1 MSYAANFETA
11 KIYFKSGL
19 KERAKEYLVN
29 VVQAVPEAEREINN
43 DVYLKALSML
53 ARLHLEAGDRGR
65 SADYVEQGLAAKAD
79 HADLLFLKALLLW
92 DIGRHDDM
100 FLNLM
105 GYLGAVVATDAA
117 RYDYDY
123 SGERVVAEAIYK
135 LLPEAYV
142 HAASRAQLAVA
153 IAEAAARSD
162 NKMIRT
168 VHEILQRT
176 DAHDEKEQAGLDDA
190 TR

>member
-1 MSYAANFETA
+1 MSNAANFETA

-79 HADLLFLKALLLW
+79 HADLLILKAQMLW

-100 FLNLM
+100 FLIL
-105 GYLGAVVATDAA
+105 LGFLGVVVVTDAA
-117 RYDYDY
+117 RYDYVY
-123 SGERVVAEAIYK
+123 SGERVGAEAIYM

-142 HAASRAQLAVA
+142 H
-153 IAEAAARSD
+153 D
-162 NKMIRT
+162 
-168 VHEILQRT
+168 
-176 DAHDEKEQAGLDDA
+176 
-190 TR
+190 

>member
-29 VVQAVPEAEREINN
+29 VVQAVPEAER
-43 DVYLKALSML
+43 DV
-53 ARLHLEAGDRGR
+53 
-65 SADYVEQGLAAKAD
+65 
-79 HADLLFLKALLLW
+79 
-92 DIGRHDDM
+92 
-100 FLNLM
+100 
-105 GYLGAVVATDAA
+105 
-117 RYDYDY
+117 Y

>member
-29 VVQAVPEAEREINN
+29 VVQAVPEAEREVNNN
-43 DVYLKALSML
+43 DKLMSLSML
-53 ARLHLEAGDRGR
+53 ARLHLETGDRER

-100 FLNLM
+100 ILNLM

-135 LLPEAYV
+135 ILPETYV
-142 HAASRAQLAVA
+142 HAASRVLLV
-153 IAEAAARSD
+153 
-162 NKMIRT
+162 
-168 VHEILQRT
+168 VVFV
-176 DAHDEKEQAGLDDA
+176 
-190 TR
+190 

>member
-1 MSYAANFETA
+1 MGDAAELGTA
-11 KIYFKSGL
+11 EIYMKWGL
-19 KERAKEYLVN
+19 KERAKEDLVN
-29 VVQAVPEAEREINN
+29 VAQAVPEAEREVNN
-43 DVYLKALSML
+43 DVFLLALSML
-53 ARLHLEAGDRGR
+53 ARLHLETGDRER

-92 DIGRHDDM
+92 DIGRHNDM

-123 SGERVVAEAIYK
+123 SGERVKAEAIYK

-153 IAEAAARSD
+153 IAEAAARAD

-168 VHEILQRT
+168 VHEILQR
-176 DAHDEKEQAGLDDA
+176 
-190 TR
+190 

>member
-1 MSYAANFETA
+1 MSDPPKLETAKKHMSYAANFETA

-29 VVQAVPEAEREINN
+29 VVQAVPEAEREVNN
-43 DVYLKALSML
+43 DVYLQALSML
-53 ARLHLEAGDRGR
+53 ARLHLETGDRER
-65 SADYVEQGLAAKAD
+65 S
-79 HADLLFLKALLLW
+79 
-92 DIGRHDDM
+92 
-100 FLNLM
+100 
-105 GYLGAVVATDAA
+105 
-117 RYDYDY
+117 
-123 SGERVVAEAIYK
+123 
-135 LLPEAYV
+135 
-142 HAASRAQLAVA
+142 
-153 IAEAAARSD
+153 AEAAARSD

>member
-1 MSYAANFETA
+1 MSNAANFETA

-29 VVQAVPEAEREINN
+29 VVQAVPEAEREVNN

-53 ARLHLEAGDRGR
+53 ARLHLETGD
-65 SADYVEQGLAAKAD
+65 
-79 HADLLFLKALLLW
+79 
-92 DIGRHDDM
+92 
-100 FLNLM
+100 
-105 GYLGAVVATDAA
+105 
-117 RYDYDY
+117 
-123 SGERVVAEAIYK
+123 GERRAAEAIYK